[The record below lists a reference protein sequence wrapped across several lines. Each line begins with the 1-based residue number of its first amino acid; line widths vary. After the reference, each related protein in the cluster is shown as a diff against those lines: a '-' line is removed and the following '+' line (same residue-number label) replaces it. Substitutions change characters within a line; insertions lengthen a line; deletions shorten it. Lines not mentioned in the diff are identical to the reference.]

1 MILDAPLTNPGGEF
15 SDPNTEYMNQL
26 AEEFTLEFDTQDL
39 RVVSAETPQ
48 VSPPIREAFAG
59 IDSYPTHRAGLL
71 SDRDDQAPRLTARQA
86 PYFMD

>member
-1 MILDAPLTNPGGEF
+1 VTYDTALTNPGGEF

-39 RVVSAETPQ
+39 RVVSAETTQ
-48 VSPPIREAFAG
+48 GSSPIREAFAG
-59 IDSYPTHRAGLL
+59 IDSYPVQRSRFLQ
-71 SDRDDQAPRLTARQA
+71 DRNNQAPRLTARQA